1 MKLFWIRVALYSKLG
16 FSGGSV
22 DRETAC
28 NAGDAGDTGLIPES
42 GRSPGKENG
51 NPPQYFCLGNPMNRG
66 AWWATVQKVTKI
78 RHDWVSK

>member
-28 NAGDAGDTGLIPES
+28 NAGDAGDTGLIS
-42 GRSPGKENG
+42 GS
-51 NPPQYFCLGNPMNRG
+51 
-66 AWWATVQKVTKI
+66 
-78 RHDWVSK
+78 